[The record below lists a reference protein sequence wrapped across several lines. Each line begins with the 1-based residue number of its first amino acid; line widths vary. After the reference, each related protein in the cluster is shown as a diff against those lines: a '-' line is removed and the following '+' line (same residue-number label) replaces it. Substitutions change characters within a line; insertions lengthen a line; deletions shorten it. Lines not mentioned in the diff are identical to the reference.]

1 MSTDELTELKKR
13 ADIMGIKYGPNISV
27 ATLKAKIEE
36 ALTEDV
42 PKVEEEDSKPVKIK
56 ESISKKTDERKEA
69 NKLVRCI
76 ITCLDPLKKS
86 ISGEIFTAYNESA
99 GVVAKYIPFNVP
111 YHVPQLILK
120 QIRAAKCTVFTHKKD
135 SKDEQEYRLTSAYG
149 IEELPPLTQKELDEL
164 ARSQARA
171 GATLED

>member
-36 ALTEDV
+36 ALTEDGSK
-42 PKVEEEDSKPVKIK
+42 PEEDSKPVLTKPSVK
-56 ESISKKTDERKEA
+56 HDERKEA